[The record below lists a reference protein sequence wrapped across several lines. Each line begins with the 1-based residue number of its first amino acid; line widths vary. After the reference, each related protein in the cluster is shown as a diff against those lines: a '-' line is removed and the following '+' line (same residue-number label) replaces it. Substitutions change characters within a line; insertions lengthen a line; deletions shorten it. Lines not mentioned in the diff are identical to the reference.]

1 MDNNRKKLEIG
12 EQSTIFVSNFKNLYN
27 DDEKELIK
35 AFSAFGN
42 FCIFL
47 ITHY

>member
-1 MDNNRKKLEIG
+1 MDNNRKKLEIDK
-12 EQSTIFVSNFKNLYN
+12 QSTIFVSNFKNLYN
-27 DDEKELIK
+27 NDEKKLIE
-35 AFSAFGN
+35 AFSVFGN